1 MVKTRFAPSPTGHLH
16 VGGARTALFSY
27 YFAKKHK
34 GTFVLRIEDTDFE
47 RSKKEYEVE
56 ILKSLNWLGV
66 NWDEGPYFQSQRQD
80 LYKSMAKKLLD
91 SGNAYKCYLTAEE
104 LDKMRQ
110 EAQAKGL
117 QPKIKSPWRDRT
129 PGPEQEGKPYSLR
142 FRYPDSGQTT
152 VQDGILGDVTFENSE
167 GDDLIILRSDGTPT
181 YQLSVV
187 VDDLDMKITHV
198 IRGDDHL
205 NNTPKQL
212 LMIKAL
218 GAVPP
223 HYAHCPMILGA
234 DKSKLS
240 KRHGAVSVHL
250 YADMGYLPEA
260 LRNALIRLGW
270 SHGDQELFT
279 NEELCTLF
287 DLDGCGKSPSVFDLQ
302 KLDWVNGEFIKKM
315 STEEFSAELK
325 RESGKDLGF
334 MLQDAGAKKLLET
347 VQHSVTKVKDA
358 LPKMQ
363 WYLEEPTIDPDC
375 NEKILKVT
383 QKEWI
388 DSVIQGLSAGEWK
401 PEAAFEIFKS
411 VAAQHNIKMPQVA
424 KAARVLLT
432 GNLHSPDMGIVCAAL
447 GKEKVIE
454 RLSKLTI

>member
-47 RSKKEYEVE
+47 RSKKEYEEE

-66 NWDEGPYFQSQRQD
+66 HWDEGPYFQSKRQE
-80 LYKSMAKKLLD
+80 LYKVMAKKLLD
-91 SGNAYKCYLTAEE
+91 TGNAYKCYLTAEE
-104 LDKMRQ
+104 LDNMRK

-129 PGPEQEGKPYSLR
+129 PGPDQEGKPYSVR
-142 FRYPDSGQTT
+142 FRYPESGHT
-152 VQDGILGDVTFENSE
+152 VVRDGILGDVTFDNAE

-187 VDDLDMKITHV
+187 VDDLDMGITHV

-212 LMIKAL
+212 LMIQAL
-218 GAVPP
+218 GGRAPF
-223 HYAHCPMILGA
+223 YAHCPMILGP

-240 KRHGAVSVHL
+240 KRHGAVSVHM
-250 YADMGYLPEA
+250 YADEGFLPEA

-279 NEELCTLF
+279 DQELCSLF
-287 DLDGCGKSPSVFDLQ
+287 DLDGCGKSPAVFDVQ
-302 KLDWVNGEFIKKM
+302 KLAWVNGEFIKRKNA
-315 STEEFSAELK
+315 EEFTALLK
-325 RESGKDLGF
+325 EATGTDISSMLKDP
-334 MLQDAGAKKLLET
+334 GARKLVET
-347 VQHSVTKVKDA
+347 VQHSVSKVKEA
-358 LPKMQ
+358 LPKML
-363 WYLEEPTIDPDC
+363 WYLNEPVVDPDC
-375 NEKILKVT
+375 QEKILAVT
-383 QKEWI
+383 QKDWI
-388 DSVIQGLSAGEWK
+388 QAVVHEIETKPWN
-401 PEAAFEIFKS
+401 PEAVFETFKG
-411 VAAQHNIKMPQVA
+411 VATQFNVKVPQVA
-424 KAARVLLT
+424 KAVRVLLT
-432 GNLHSPDMGIVCAAL
+432 GNLHSPDMGVVCGAL
-447 GKEKVIE
+447 GKEKVVT
-454 RLSKLTI
+454 RLKSF